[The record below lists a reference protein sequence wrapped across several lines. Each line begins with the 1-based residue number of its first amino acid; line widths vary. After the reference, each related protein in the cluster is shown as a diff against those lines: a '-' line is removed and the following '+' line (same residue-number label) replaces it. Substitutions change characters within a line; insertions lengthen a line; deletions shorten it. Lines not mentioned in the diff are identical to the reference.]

1 MGTGRATELQPLGY
15 PLTPPLSLWLLFPGM
30 VGTIVSW
37 LFQEFKKKKIR
48 VEINEIEKEKQ
59 QKITNLALW
68 KDKLTNLPTLT
79 KGKQSPVAPVSNER
93 GFLVARGVRTPLPVQ
108 GTQVRPLVLEGS
120 TRHGVAEPRAATTE
134 AHAPEP
140 APHSESSRTRRGAPP
155 SPARGGPQH
164 SHGDPAAKRSV
175 RPLSVKQ

>member
-68 KDKLTNLPTLT
+68 KDKLTNVPTLT

-134 AHAPEP
+134 AHAPGACAPQREQ
-140 APHSESSRTRRGAPP
+140 PHSQG
-155 SPARGGPQH
+155 SPALP
-164 SHGDPAAKRSV
+164 S
-175 RPLSVKQ
+175 